1 MKRFMILFILII
13 FILTSC
19 SNINSADKKE
29 RIYKNE
35 IAKEIDLKEDVEE
48 VSIIATQSIG
58 KNVELVV
65 YSYYSNLNK
74 RDEIGL
80 KYALWDN
87 LNVELTNLTVPQKNT
102 NIPVTFSNII
112 HEPDGN
118 TSLIGNL
125 YNTEYYMIS
134 YGAVYDDKIE
144 SIKLVYGDGSAITR
158 PVIKNGYI
166 IYRFNNI
173 SGVTN
178 IEALDKD
185 GNVIYA
191 ATEAANTAELV

>member
-1 MKRFMILFILII
+1 MKRFMILLILII

-19 SNINSADKKE
+19 SNINSADKME
-29 RIYKNE
+29 GIYKNE
-35 IAKEIDLKEDVEE
+35 IAKEIDLKEDVEAI
-48 VSIIATQSIG
+48 SIIATQSIG
-58 KNVELVV
+58 ENVNLVV

-87 LNVELTNLTVPQKNT
+87 YNVDLTDLTVPKNDT

-134 YGAVYDDKIE
+134 YGAVYDDKID
-144 SIKLVYGDGSAITR
+144 SIKLVYGDGSAIIR

-185 GNVIYA
+185 GNVIYQ
-191 ATEAANTAELV
+191 EII